1 MKLRSTMQD
10 VRKTFEDQTKYF
22 STDEVAKYHK
32 MSIKVLKLMKELEK
46 TQPELIKEH
55 NQVLEVLL
63 NNYDQQIENIK
74 SQINIIGKFLDCVE
88 VLGIKP
94 DDELTLKV
102 ITEYK
107 KNLGLI

>member
-1 MKLRSTMQD
+1 MKLRSTMED

-55 NQVLEVLL
+55 NEVLEVLL
-63 NNYDQQIENIK
+63 NNYDLQIENIK
-74 SQINIIGKFLDCVE
+74 NQINIISKFLDCVE

-94 DDELTLKV
+94 DDESTLKV
-102 ITEYK
+102 INEYK

>member
-1 MKLRSTMQD
+1 MKLRSTMED
-10 VRKTFEDQTKYF
+10 VRKVFEDQSKYF

-88 VLGIKP
+88 VLGVKP
-94 DDELTLKV
+94 DDEPTLKV
-102 ITEYK
+102 INEYK

>member
-22 STDEVAKYHK
+22 STDEVAKYHE

-55 NQVLEVLL
+55 NEVLEVLL
-63 NNYDQQIENIK
+63 NNYDLQIENIK
-74 SQINIIGKFLDCVE
+74 NQINIISKFLDCVE
-88 VLGIKP
+88 VLGVKP
-94 DDELTLKV
+94 DDEPTLKV